1 MLRQK
6 SIGDWIQGDNT
17 RTHSTRMFSEAR
29 RNERSEWLNKAVHQ
43 NPLETGKAFIKI
55 FNCDILRAVM
65 REKELLSN
73 GFTPKV
79 NKDLVY

>member
-1 MLRQK
+1 MEIANLEGKIKKDNWQQK
-6 SIGDWIQGDNT
+6 EAAK
-17 RTHSTRMFSEAR
+17 REAR